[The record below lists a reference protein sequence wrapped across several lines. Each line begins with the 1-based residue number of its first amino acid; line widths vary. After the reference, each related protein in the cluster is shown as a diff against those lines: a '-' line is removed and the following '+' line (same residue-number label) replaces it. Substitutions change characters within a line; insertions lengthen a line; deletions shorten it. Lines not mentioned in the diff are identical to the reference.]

1 MSILAVVAILQIY
14 IQRNQIEIGQKC
26 MPLSVMAWPYKNKKS
41 QEVVTTPLSVLES
54 AFATA
59 SDHLPISKQRWQSH
73 RQFV

>member
-1 MSILAVVAILQIY
+1 
-14 IQRNQIEIGQKC
+14 
-26 MPLSVMAWPYKNKKS
+26 MPLSVMAWPYKNEKS